1 MIILGIN
8 ILYMILPSKQ
18 SKEQWVDLNIYNTCQ
33 KLQLQS
39 QGGGIQFAHG
49 RIKPQ
54 DIQIKIYKIKESAHP
69 NVITSIKK
77 MTKKIPWRIKS
88 QDLQTTK

>member
-1 MIILGIN
+1 
-8 ILYMILPSKQ
+8 MILPSKK
-18 SKEQWVDLNIYNTCQ
+18 SKARQQWVDLNLYSTCH
-33 KLQLQS
+33 KLQFQS

-49 RIKPQ
+49 RNKPQ
-54 DIQIKIYKIKESAHP
+54 DIQIKIYKMKELAHP
-69 NVITSIKK
+69 NDITSIKK